1 MKNNLKIEI
10 VKWIDGLS
18 QLKNIREKVF
28 IQEQKVTPQL
38 EWDGMDEKAIHFLV
52 FNDKAAIGC
61 ARAIVIK
68 DHMQLGRMAVLKE
81 YRGQGIGGA
90 LIEKAVT
97 TAKLNQL
104 SAIYISAQCHA
115 IDFYKK
121 FGFEVTSDIYLD
133 AEIPHRDM
141 TLDFY
146 KYFLNDR
153 GNGCPFNMI

>member
-1 MKNNLKIEI
+1 MKNNLKVEI

-81 YRGQGIGGA
+81 YRGQGIGSA
-90 LIEKAVT
+90 LLEKAMT
-97 TAKLNQL
+97 IAKLNQL

-141 TLDFY
+141 TLDF
-146 KYFLNDR
+146 
-153 GNGCPFNMI
+153 

>member
-1 MKNNLKIEI
+1 MENNLKIEI
-10 VKWIDGLS
+10 VKWIDSLS

-90 LIEKAVT
+90 LIEKAMT
-97 TAKLNQL
+97 IAKLNQL

-141 TLDFY
+141 TLDF
-146 KYFLNDR
+146 
-153 GNGCPFNMI
+153 

>member
-52 FNDKAAIGC
+52 FNDNAAIGC

-81 YRGQGIGGA
+81 YRGQGIGSA
-90 LIEKAVT
+90 LLEKAMT
-97 TAKLNQL
+97 IAKLNQL

-141 TLDFY
+141 TLDF
-146 KYFLNDR
+146 
-153 GNGCPFNMI
+153 

>member
-1 MKNNLKIEI
+1 MENNLKVEV
-10 VKWIDGLS
+10 VKWIDEYDSLTM
-18 QLKNIREKVF
+18 IREKVF
-28 IQEQKVTPQL
+28 IEEQKVTPQL

-81 YRGQGIGGA
+81 YRGQGIGSA
-90 LIEKAVT
+90 LLEKAMT
-97 TAKLNQL
+97 IAKLNQL

-115 IDFYKK
+115 INFYKK

-141 TLDFY
+141 TLDF
-146 KYFLNDR
+146 
-153 GNGCPFNMI
+153 

>member
-1 MKNNLKIEI
+1 MKNNLKVEI
-10 VKWIDGLS
+10 AKWIDDHT

-28 IQEQKVTPQL
+28 IQEQKVTPEL

-81 YRGQGIGGA
+81 YRGQGIGSA
-90 LIEKAVT
+90 LLEKAMT
-97 TAKLNQL
+97 IAKLNQL

-121 FGFEVTSDIYLD
+121 FGFEVKSDIYLD

-141 TLDFY
+141 TLDF
-146 KYFLNDR
+146 
-153 GNGCPFNMI
+153 

>member
-10 VKWIDGLS
+10 VKWLDGLS

-38 EWDGMDEKAIHFLV
+38 EWDDMDEKAIHFLV
-52 FNDKAAIGC
+52 FNDKAAIAC
-61 ARAIVIK
+61 ARPIVIK
-68 DHMQLGRMAVLKE
+68 DHMQLGRMALLKE
-81 YRGQGIGGA
+81 YRGQGIGSA
-90 LIEKAVT
+90 LIEKAMT

-121 FGFEVTSDIYLD
+121 FGFEVTSEIYLD
-133 AEIPHRDM
+133 GEIPHRDM
-141 TLDFY
+141 TLDF
-146 KYFLNDR
+146 
-153 GNGCPFNMI
+153 

>member
-1 MKNNLKIEI
+1 MKIEI

-81 YRGQGIGGA
+81 YRGQGIGSA
-90 LIEKAVT
+90 LLEKAMT
-97 TAKLNQL
+97 IAKLNQL

-121 FGFEVTSDIYLD
+121 FGFEVKSDIYLD

-141 TLDFY
+141 TLDF
-146 KYFLNDR
+146 
-153 GNGCPFNMI
+153 

>member
-121 FGFEVTSDIYLD
+121 FGFEVKSDIYLD

-141 TLDFY
+141 TLVF
-146 KYFLNDR
+146 
-153 GNGCPFNMI
+153 

>member
-90 LIEKAVT
+90 LIEKAMT
-97 TAKLNQL
+97 IAKLNQL

-115 IDFYKK
+115 INFYKK

-141 TLDFY
+141 TLDF
-146 KYFLNDR
+146 
-153 GNGCPFNMI
+153 

>member
-38 EWDGMDEKAIHFLV
+38 EWDGMDENAMHFLV
-52 FNDKAAIGC
+52 FKDEEAIGC
-61 ARAIVIK
+61 ARAVVIK
-68 DHMQLGRMAVLKE
+68 NYMQLGRMAVLKE
-81 YRGQGIGGA
+81 YRGQGIGSA
-90 LIEKAVT
+90 LLEKAMT
-97 TAKLNQL
+97 IAKLNQL

-121 FGFEVTSDIYLD
+121 FGFEVKSDIYLD

-141 TLDFY
+141 TLDF
-146 KYFLNDR
+146 
-153 GNGCPFNMI
+153 

>member
-52 FNDKAAIGC
+52 FNDNAAIGC

-90 LIEKAVT
+90 LIEKAMT
-97 TAKLNQL
+97 IAKLNQL

-121 FGFEVTSDIYLD
+121 FGFEVKSDIYLD

-141 TLDFY
+141 TLDF
-146 KYFLNDR
+146 
-153 GNGCPFNMI
+153 

>member
-10 VKWIDGLS
+10 AKWIDDHT

-52 FNDKAAIGC
+52 FNDNAAIGC

-81 YRGQGIGGA
+81 YRGQGIGSA
-90 LIEKAVT
+90 LIEKAMT
-97 TAKLNQL
+97 IAKLNQL

-121 FGFEVTSDIYLD
+121 FGFEVKSDIYLD

-141 TLDFY
+141 TLDF
-146 KYFLNDR
+146 
-153 GNGCPFNMI
+153 

>member
-10 VKWIDGLS
+10 VKWTDGLS

-81 YRGQGIGGA
+81 YRGQGIGSA
-90 LIEKAVT
+90 LIEKAMT

-141 TLDFY
+141 TLDF
-146 KYFLNDR
+146 
-153 GNGCPFNMI
+153 